1 MYTDDDYTEVRSL
14 ETLAGAS
21 LTAMTTISYE
31 ERQEP
36 CGDHLPDA
44 AAMQRGMR
52 RAPDLATVDGRG
64 TDTRG
69 LQREMALAP
78 YAATVVEPMAQ
89 SCGPYKLIRRLA
101 RGGMADIFLA
111 LAPSTAGIHK
121 HVVIKRMLADLRR
134 DPERQRAFV
143 DEAFLAAGL
152 HHQNVAQVYEIGRD
166 ATGYFIVMEYLH
178 GFDLDVVLARLRARR
193 EPMPLQHALTIIAGA
208 AAGLQYA
215 HEQTAPDGQPLGVVH
230 RDATP
235 SNIVVTF
242 DGGVKVIDF
251 GVAKA
256 DHRLHCTIPGIVKG
270 KAGYMSPE
278 QCAGWPLDR
287 RSDIFTL
294 GIVLYELT
302 TLNRPFAGTGEGE
315 VMSAILSSTARPP
328 SAWIPNYPLPL
339 ERIILRALNPARD
352 ARYSTARELLLA
364 VEKLAASLQL
374 PLSPAALGDYMQ
386 ELFPCRPGPS
396 RTISAVAL
404 AS

>member
-1 MYTDDDYTEVRSL
+1 MYTDDDYTEVRSMV
-14 ETLAGAS
+14 TLAGACV
-21 LTAMTTISYE
+21 TAMTTVSYE
-31 ERQEP
+31 GREDSRDDLRP
-36 CGDHLPDA
+36 STAGKHVVRRVPA
-44 AAMQRGMR
+44 APTVADRHADGG
-52 RAPDLATVDGRG
+52 ATRSE
-64 TDTRG
+64 T
-69 LQREMALAP
+69 ALAP
-78 YAATVVEPMAQ
+78 YAATVVDPTAQ
-89 SCGPYKLIRRLA
+89 RCGPYKLIRRLA

-134 DPERQRAFV
+134 DPERERAFV
-143 DEAFLAAGL
+143 DEALLAAGL

-193 EPMPLQHALTIIAGA
+193 EAMPLQHALTIIAGA

-215 HEQTAPDGQPLGVVH
+215 HEQTSPDGQPLGVVH

-251 GVAKA
+251 GVAKS
-256 DHRLHCTIPGIVKG
+256 DHRPHCTVPGIVKG

-302 TLNRPFAGTGEGE
+302 TLNRPFGGTGDGE

-328 SAWIPNYPLPL
+328 SSWIPHYPLPL
-339 ERIILRALNPARD
+339 ERIVLRSLNPARD
-352 ARYSTARELLLA
+352 ARYPTARELLLA
-364 VEKLAASLQL
+364 VEQLAASLRL

-396 RTISAVAL
+396 RTISALAL

>member
-1 MYTDDDYTEVRSL
+1 MYTDDDYTEVRSV
-14 ETLAGAS
+14 ESLAGAS
-21 LTAMTTISYE
+21 LTTITTISYE
-31 ERQEP
+31 EPQVVRQERCLAGKHVVRRAP
-36 CGDHLPDA
+36 ATPVDDRDTDIV
-44 AAMQRGMR
+44 AMQRE
-52 RAPDLATVDGRG
+52 TVV
-64 TDTRG
+64 
-69 LQREMALAP
+69 AP
-78 YAATVVEPMAQ
+78 YAATVVEPTEQ
-89 SCGPYKLIRRLA
+89 RCGPYKLIRRLA

-121 HVVIKRMLADLRR
+121 HVVIKRLLTDHRM
-134 DPERQRAFV
+134 DPERERAFV

-152 HHQNVAQVYEIGRD
+152 HHQNIAQVYEIGRD
-166 ATGYFIVMEYLH
+166 ATGTFIVMEYLH

-193 EPMPLQHALTIIAGA
+193 EVMPLQHALTIIAGA

-256 DHRLHCTIPGIVKG
+256 DHRLHCTVPGIVKG

-302 TLNRPFAGTGEGE
+302 TLNRPFGGTGDGE
-315 VMSAILSSTARPP
+315 VMSAILSSAARPP
-328 SAWIPNYPLPL
+328 SSWIPSYPLAL
-339 ERIILRALNPARD
+339 ERIVLRSLNPARD
-352 ARYSTARELLLA
+352 GRYPTARELLLA
-364 VEKLAASLQL
+364 VEQLAASLRL

-396 RTISAVAL
+396 RTISTVAL